1 MELKKYAKE
10 LCDWLDRHLVVY
22 EERFREKMEPV
33 ENYIKECISYLRL
46 WMDKK
51 ENEEN
56 AEKIKEIRKSY
67 QYADLDTDEKMYKMM
82 ECIGEA
88 WKGMAFWEGKGI

>member
-1 MELKKYAKE
+1 M
-10 LCDWLDRHLVVY
+10 R
-22 EERFREKMEPV
+22 
-33 ENYIKECISYLRL
+33 
-46 WMDKK
+46 
-51 ENEEN
+51 EN